1 MREWQEGEGV
11 KVKGVHHVQAR
22 LLDMDK
28 GVALEDCITNV
39 AKHELVIGWHRLCNK
54 TGVRRQGATSSK
66 SSNTT
71 NKNQALTPPFFLA
84 LSSKS
89 RKYLSIMIHR

>member
-28 GVALEDCITNV
+28 GIALEDCITNV

-54 TGVRRQGATSSK
+54 TGMRRQEATSSK
-66 SSNTT
+66 SSKTT
-71 NKNQALTPPFFLA
+71 KIQALTPPFFLA

-89 RKYLSIMIHR
+89 RRYLSIMIHR